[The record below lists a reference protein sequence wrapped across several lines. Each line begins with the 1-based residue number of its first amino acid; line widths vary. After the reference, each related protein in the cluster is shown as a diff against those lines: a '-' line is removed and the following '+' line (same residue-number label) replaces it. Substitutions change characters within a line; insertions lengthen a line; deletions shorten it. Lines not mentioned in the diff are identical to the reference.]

1 MNEHTVLW
9 LFVTMLAILCMASV
23 TTRLLFARYGA
34 TSTLL
39 NLRARVHA
47 WSAVLAAAF
56 ALGRGGTIVLFWL
69 VSFFALREFLS
80 LLYSRRSDYRVLVD
94 RKRHV

>member
-9 LFVTMLAILCMASV
+9 LFVTMLAILCTASV

-39 NLRARVHA
+39 NLR
-47 WSAVLAAAF
+47 
-56 ALGRGGTIVLFWL
+56 
-69 VSFFALREFLS
+69 
-80 LLYSRRSDYRVLVD
+80 
-94 RKRHV
+94 